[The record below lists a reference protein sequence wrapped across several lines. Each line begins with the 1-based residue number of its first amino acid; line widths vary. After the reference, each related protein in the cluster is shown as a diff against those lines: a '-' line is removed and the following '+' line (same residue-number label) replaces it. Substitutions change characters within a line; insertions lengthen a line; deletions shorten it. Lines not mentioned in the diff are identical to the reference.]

1 MSRKF
6 EKVKSYH
13 ERRLWTKEQVE
24 NAVKKGWIT
33 EDEFFDIT
41 GVRYPEQEVGA
52 L

>member
-6 EKVKSYH
+6 EKVKSYYDKL
-13 ERRLWTKEQVE
+13 LWTKEQVA

-33 EDEFFDIT
+33 EAEFFEIT
-41 GVRYPEQEVGA
+41 GTPLLEQEVEA

>member
-6 EKVKSYH
+6 EKVKSYYDK
-13 ERRLWTKEQVE
+13 RLWTKEQVA

-33 EDEFFDIT
+33 EYEFFEIT
-41 GVRYPEQEVGA
+41 GIPYSEQEVGA

>member
-6 EKVKSYH
+6 EKVKGYY
-13 ERRLWTKEQVE
+13 EKNLWTKEQVA

-33 EDEFFDIT
+33 GEEFFEIT
-41 GVRYPEQEVGA
+41 GIPFDEQEVGA